1 MSEASDDSDRDIF
14 DEARNVVEDSEKLAD
29 DVGDLYER
37 VPETGSFRDLYEKN
51 PYAVLAAAAGAGYL
65 LGGGLFT
72 PFTKRILKTGMKAV
86 VIPVAVSR
94 LRKLTQGAASDK
106 LDHLEEEVAES

>member
-1 MSEASDDSDRDIF
+1 MSESSDDSERDIF
-14 DEARNVVEDSEKLAD
+14 DDAREVVEDSENLAD
-29 DVGDLYER
+29 DVGDMYER
-37 VPETGSFRDLYEKN
+37 VRETASVREYYEKN

-72 PFTKRILKTGMKAV
+72 PFTKRIVKTGMKAL

-94 LRKLTQGAASDK
+94 LRELTQGAASEE
-106 LDHLEEEVAES
+106 LDHLEEEVSES

>member
-37 VPETGSFRDLYEKN
+37 VPETGSFRDVYEKN

-94 LRKLTQGAASDK
+94 LRKLTQGRPPTNSTT
-106 LDHLEEEVAES
+106 